1 MKATAKD
8 RPALAL
14 LPNDTLPAAAA
25 AVRAV
30 RAAARR
36 LGVALLDAADA
47 RRADALLV
55 LGGDGSMLRAA
66 RKYAALGKPFLS
78 LNAGSLGYLTS
89 APLAGAEEL
98 LRAWR
103 DGECAAE
110 RRSMLRAQIRRGGNG
125 PAGPAH
131 HALNDLVA
139 MRSDTGRVVA
149 LDLSVDGDD
158 VTSFRCDGLIL
169 ATPTGSTAY
178 SLSAGGPVLSP
189 ATPAFVVSVVCPHSL
204 AARPLVLPA
213 ESVVTVRVAH
223 AEAPVGFSVDGALRA
238 RLRPGDTFT
247 ATTAALAVT
256 LLRLPGADPFRPLRE
271 KLGWSGTVLR

>member
-1 MKATAKD
+1 MKKT
-8 RPALAL
+8 RPVLAL
-14 LPNDTLPAAAA
+14 VANESLPAAPAA
-25 AVRAV
+25 LRAV

-36 LGVALLDAADA
+36 LGVALAPEEDA

-66 RKYAALGKPFLS
+66 RRHAALGKPFLAV
-78 LNAGSLGYLTS
+78 NAGSLGYLSS
-89 APLAGAEEL
+89 APLDGAEEL

-103 DGECAAE
+103 DGECERAE
-110 RRSMLRAQIRRGGNG
+110 RSMLRAQVRRGGNG
-125 PAGPAH
+125 PAGAAH
-131 HALNDLVA
+131 LALNDLVA
-139 MRSDTGRVVA
+139 LRSDTGRVVA
-149 LDLSVDGDD
+149 LDLSVDGND
-158 VTSFRCDGLIL
+158 VTTFRCDGLIL

-189 ATPAFVVSVVCPHSL
+189 STDAFVVSVVCPHSL

-238 RLRPGDTFT
+238 RLRPGDAFT
-247 ATTAALAVT
+247 ATTAALKVS
-256 LLRLPGADPFRPLRE
+256 LLSLPGADPFRPLRE
-271 KLGWSGTVLR
+271 KLGWSGAALR